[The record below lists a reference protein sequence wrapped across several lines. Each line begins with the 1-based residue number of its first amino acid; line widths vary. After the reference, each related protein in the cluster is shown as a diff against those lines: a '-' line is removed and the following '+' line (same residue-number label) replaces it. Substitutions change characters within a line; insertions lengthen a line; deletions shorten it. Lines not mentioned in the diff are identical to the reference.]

1 MSDYI
6 ELPGFQAL
14 RDRWKQQKV
23 DDVVD
28 ALRLSF
34 RGDRWDLLMKRGLI
48 LELVSR
54 VADIPKRRLV
64 VVDGKIRYI
73 PEVEHEP

>member
-1 MSDYI
+1 MNNYI

-14 RDRWKQQKV
+14 RNRWKQQQV
-23 DDVVD
+23 DDLVD

-34 RGDRWDLLMKRGLI
+34 LGDRWDLLMKRGLI
-48 LELVSR
+48 VELVSR
-54 VADIPKRRLV
+54 VADIPEQRLV
-64 VVDGKIRYI
+64 VVDGRIRYV